1 MTEALQQLG
10 CLEWETVNKIKEFL
24 NEICAS
30 DCPLHQRF
38 KGDNLY
44 ALTAAIQGAVRVYE
58 EISPSMDQRMLA
70 IITAFGFSH
79 VLEEA
84 AAAAAAENDYDIFN
98 PIELLS
104 SCLDIKLSKYED
116 SPLIGMGV
124 FIV

>member
-30 DCPLHQRF
+30 DCSLHQRF

-84 AAAAAAENDYDIFN
+84 AAAAENDYDIFN